1 MTPSDRTEANRL
13 DRDIVQRCRGGEV
26 GAFEELY
33 KRFGSRLYTVAYRMT
48 GSAAD
53 AEDLLQDIF
62 LQVYRRL
69 GTFRGEAAL
78 GTWLHRIAVNTCL
91 DFVRSKQG
99 RRRRV
104 TDTGVLSMIGLLDRP
119 TKGSVFIDGV
129 EVTKATDSEAPK
141 IRREKIGFVFQH
153 FNLIPTLSA
162 FENVDIAMRFARVP
176 KSKRKERATM
186 DLLTR
191 MGLRDRMNH
200 KPSELSGGE
209 QQRVAIARAMA
220 NNPAIILADE
230 PTGEVDTKT
239 RDMIVELLRGLS
251 EKGQTILIVTH
262 DTSVSA
268 RTKRIIKMLDGKI
281 ESDTINTVGEIK
293 TA

>member
-1 MTPSDRTEANRL
+1 MDEPILRIRNLSKTYMQGKIPVHALSDVSFDVDKGEFLSIVGPS
-13 DRDIVQRCRGGEV
+13 
-26 GAFEELY
+26 
-33 KRFGSRLYTVAYRMT
+33 GS
-48 GSAAD
+48 GKS
-53 AEDLLQDIF
+53 
-62 LQVYRRL
+62 
-69 GTFRGEAAL
+69 TF
-78 GTWLHRIAVNTCL
+78 
-91 DFVRSKQG
+91 
-99 RRRRV
+99 
-104 TDTGVLSMIGLLDRP
+104 LSMIGLLDKP
-119 TKGSVFIDGV
+119 TSGSVFINGV
-129 EVTKATDSEAPK
+129 EITKATDSQAPK

-176 KSKRKERATM
+176 KSKRKERAVE
-186 DLLTR
+186 LLTQ
-191 MGLRDRMNH
+191 MGLRGRMNH

-251 EKGQTILIVTH
+251 ENGQTILIVTH

-281 ESDTINTVGEIK
+281 AYDTKVEGT
-293 TA
+293 

>member
-1 MTPSDRTEANRL
+1 MDEPILRVRNLSKTYMQGKIPVHALSDVSFDVQKGEFLSIIGPS
-13 DRDIVQRCRGGEV
+13 
-26 GAFEELY
+26 
-33 KRFGSRLYTVAYRMT
+33 GS
-48 GSAAD
+48 GKS
-53 AEDLLQDIF
+53 
-62 LQVYRRL
+62 
-69 GTFRGEAAL
+69 TF
-78 GTWLHRIAVNTCL
+78 
-91 DFVRSKQG
+91 
-99 RRRRV
+99 
-104 TDTGVLSMIGLLDRP
+104 LSMIGLLDRP

-129 EVTKATDSEAPK
+129 EVTKATDNEAPK

-176 KSKRKERATM
+176 KSKRKERAT

-281 ESDTINTVGEIK
+281 ESDTINAVGEIK

>member
-1 MTPSDRTEANRL
+1 MDEPILRVRNLSKTYMQGKIPVHALSDVSFDVQKGEFLSIIGPS
-13 DRDIVQRCRGGEV
+13 
-26 GAFEELY
+26 
-33 KRFGSRLYTVAYRMT
+33 GS
-48 GSAAD
+48 GKS
-53 AEDLLQDIF
+53 
-62 LQVYRRL
+62 
-69 GTFRGEAAL
+69 TF
-78 GTWLHRIAVNTCL
+78 
-91 DFVRSKQG
+91 
-99 RRRRV
+99 
-104 TDTGVLSMIGLLDRP
+104 LSMIGLLDRP

-129 EVTKATDSEAPK
+129 EVTKATDNEAPK

-176 KSKRKERATM
+176 KSKRKERAT

-268 RTKRIIKMLDGKI
+268 RTRRIIKMLDGRI
-281 ESDTINTVGEIK
+281 ESDTVNAVGEIK

>member
-1 MTPSDRTEANRL
+1 MDEPILSVRNLSKTYMQGKIPVHALADVSFDVQKGEFLSIIGPS
-13 DRDIVQRCRGGEV
+13 
-26 GAFEELY
+26 
-33 KRFGSRLYTVAYRMT
+33 GS
-48 GSAAD
+48 GKS
-53 AEDLLQDIF
+53 
-62 LQVYRRL
+62 
-69 GTFRGEAAL
+69 TF
-78 GTWLHRIAVNTCL
+78 
-91 DFVRSKQG
+91 
-99 RRRRV
+99 
-104 TDTGVLSMIGLLDRP
+104 LSMIGLLDRP

-129 EVTKATDSEAPK
+129 EVTKATDNEAPK

-176 KSKRKERATM
+176 KSKRKERATE
-186 DLLTR
+186 LLTR

-239 RDMIVELLRGLS
+239 RDMIVELLRDLS

-262 DTSVSA
+262 DTAVSA
-268 RTKRIIKMLDGKI
+268 RTRRIIKMRDGRI
-281 ESDTINTVGEIK
+281 ESDTINAAGEIK